1 MQDLG
6 QQTKKGGIFNSV
18 VDALGWDS
26 DIPGPSEKYQL
37 FTDKVTWSIAG
48 SDTISP
54 ASNIQSQ
61 INLRQQNCVIDTHKT
76 YLVGHFACPTGI
88 INTHQGFKSLFQI
101 LEMQL
106 GDGVN
111 IPYAFSHYY
120 NAMKQVIKK
129 KSTKQDRAEGS
140 LFSSYHG

>member
-1 MQDLG
+1 M
-6 QQTKKGGIFNSV
+6 
-18 VDALGWDS
+18 
-26 DIPGPSEKYQL
+26 
-37 FTDKVTWSIAG
+37 
-48 SDTISP
+48 
-54 ASNIQSQ
+54 
-61 INLRQQNCVIDTHKT
+61 
-76 YLVGHFACPTGI
+76 GHFACPTGI

-140 LFSSYHG
+140 LFSSYHGQCPEAVVDGGAMVANPTEIWSGTAIGANESISPY